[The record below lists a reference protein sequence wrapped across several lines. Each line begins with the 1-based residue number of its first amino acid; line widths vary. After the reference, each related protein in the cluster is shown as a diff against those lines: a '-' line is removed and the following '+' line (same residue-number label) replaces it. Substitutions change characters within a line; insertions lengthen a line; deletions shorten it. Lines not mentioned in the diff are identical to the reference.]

1 MKKIIAI
8 LILAKISIGLAQDG
22 KIKRADENF
31 ENFAFMDAIASY
43 EGLTKK
49 GLNDEDIF
57 KKLGNANYMNAK
69 YDEAATWYGKL
80 VQLENTSLEPNYLY
94 RYAQSLKSLGKYEES
109 DLWMNK
115 FQLAKSSDLRAGIFN
130 KNQKYLEKIESNSG
144 RYTVKN
150 LSLNSNVSD
159 FSPSFYG
166 EKNIVFSTARD
177 SGIVTKKIHQWNKG
191 AFLNLYNATFDSEG
205 NTSEIRTFSKSLN
218 TKTHES
224 SAVFTKDKKTIYFT
238 RNNSKNGSFSRD
250 SQKVSRLKIYRGQ
263 LIDEKWVDIEE
274 LPFNSDEYSIAHPAL
289 SKDEKTLYFS
299 SDMPGT
305 NGLSDIF
312 KVAIN
317 EDGSFGTPQNLGKT
331 INTEARETF
340 PFIHEDILYFS
351 SDGHPGLGGLDV
363 FAVKH
368 QDLNSEILNVGEP
381 VNSTEDDFSFIINGK
396 SLGYFA
402 SNREGGKGG
411 DDIYSLIENEPLTF
425 RCYDDITGVI
435 VDSENNETISNAT
448 FEIISSDGSIIQEG
462 VSDVDGK
469 FTLQLDCNEGN
480 YTFNGNKETF
490 EKGTAS
496 LLVTGGESKE
506 VTVPLHKIPEILLA
520 PVGQDLIK
528 HLALNPINFD
538 LDKSNIRP
546 DAQEILNK
554 VVEYLTKY
562 QDAKISI
569 DSHTDVKASYSYN
582 KSLSKRR
589 AKSTYNYL
597 IEQGIDAARMMYK
610 GYGETKLVND
620 CTVWNK
626 CTPSENEKNRRSE
639 IIVVE

>member
-22 KIKRADENF
+22 KIKRANQDF

-166 EKNIVFSTARD
+166 EKNIVFS
-177 SGIVTKKIHQWNKG
+177 
-191 AFLNLYNATFDSEG
+191 ATFDSEG

-224 SAVFTKDKKTIYFT
+224 SAVFTKDKKAIYFT

-396 SLGYFA
+396 NLGYFA

-411 DDIYSLIENEPLTF
+411 DDIYSLVENEPLEF
-425 RCYDDITGVI
+425 RCYSDITGI
-435 VDSENNETISNAT
+435 FIDAENNEALSNTKFEVISN
-448 FEIISSDGSIIQEG
+448 
-462 VSDVDGK
+462 DGK
-469 FTLQLDCNEGN
+469 IIHEGISDKAGKFMLQLDCNEET
-480 YTFNGNKETF
+480 YTIKGDKEEFENGSTN
-490 EKGTAS
+490 
-496 LLVTGGESKE
+496 LLVTKGDSEE
-506 VTVPLHKIPEILLA
+506 VTIPLTKTPEMVLA
-520 PVGQDLIK
+520 AIGENIIE
-528 HLALNPINFD
+528 HLDLNPINFD
-538 LDKSNIRP
+538 FDKSDIRT
-546 DAQEILNK
+546 DAQEILNQ
-554 VVEYLTKY
+554 VTEYLKKHPNV
-562 QDAKISI
+562 KISI
-569 DSHTDVKASYSYN
+569 ESHTDVKGNDAYN
-582 KSLSKRR
+582 LALSERR
-589 AKSTYNYL
+589 AKSTYNHL
-597 IEQGIDAARMMYK
+597 ISNGIDASRMIYN
-610 GYGETKLVND
+610 GFGETKLTNN
-620 CTVWNK
+620 CAIWK
-626 CTPSENEKNRRSE
+626 ECSPEENERNRRSE
-639 IIVVE
+639 IIIVE